1 MTPRARRWLLIAA
14 VPVVLFLVGAVVLKA
29 MFTGDRLRGLL
40 IPRLEAA
47 TGRTVTVGEVSLAL
61 LPSLAIEVR
70 DLTISNRIG
79 NGFSPEPMLALDA
92 LQINVKLWPLLS
104 SRVEVTSVLLDR
116 PRLLVESTGD
126 GTSNYEDLGGGPEG
140 APPPQEQPPGAV
152 ALLLPDVRVRDA
164 AVDYVNRAENSATRI
179 RNLDLS
185 LNITGEGGSFT
196 ISGTAST
203 DSLSYGTVDTP
214 LLSGMRLSVAHR
226 FRYDSSTDILRVEQ
240 GDVTFQN
247 LRLSLTGSSSQN
259 RTTPRLDFTLGSDS
273 LNIADLLSLVPGGAA
288 SGAAGVRGEG
298 RVAVRIGITGTLTD
312 STEAEYRGTITTDG
326 ARLQYA
332 GLPKPVTDIAIR
344 SSFTRSRDLGE
355 FRIDELTARLGSA
368 PIRLTMVLTNF
379 DDPSLTL
386 AASGSLDLG
395 TIREYYPVDPA
406 MSLAGALDLDVRIA
420 GRIRDQRSLKASGA
434 LAFRNVSVAGAAAA
448 TPLRGLNGRVIFTN
462 DLIETPGL
470 SLLIGRSDL
479 SLTGRV
485 RNYLSLVSADT
496 AAPRS
501 VAVMTLTSRRLVM
514 ADVMTPE
521 AAAKSTDP
529 PAAVTRSSAFVLPA
543 ADVTVTASVDS
554 LLLEKFTFT
563 GVRGSLR
570 ISDDIVRMEK
580 LLLNG
585 FGGTLVSTGSLN
597 LADRARPLFD
607 LTLDLTD
614 LRAGALLTPFT
625 SFGRM
630 LSGSLSM
637 KTSLRGALDDTL
649 GIVASALQG
658 SGSAA
663 LRGGSLTG
671 FAVNE
676 ALAQQFNL
684 PDLRTLP
691 FRDWTNSFT
700 IENGRLHIRDLA
712 VSGQNAQYVLNGSH
726 GLDGTLDYRL
736 EVLLPG
742 SAQDRIAVPGF
753 AAGAVDLFRTPD
765 GRLRFE
771 LGVSGTQT
779 RPVLQLRTDAA
790 RQKGEELARRKLDEE
805 KKRLEEELK
814 RKGSD
819 LLKNLFRK
827 DSTP

>member
-1 MTPRARRWLLIAA
+1 MTSRARRWLLIAA
-14 VPVVLFLVGAVVLKA
+14 VPVVLLVAGAVVLKV

-47 TGRTVTVGEVSLAL
+47 TGRTVTVGDVSLAL

-70 DLTISNRIG
+70 DLAVSNRTG
-79 NGFSPEPMLALDA
+79 DGFSPGPMLALDA
-92 LQINVKLWPLLS
+92 LRIEVKLWPLLA
-104 SRVEVTSVLLDR
+104 SRIEVTSVFLDR
-116 PRLLVESTGD
+116 LRLLVESTGD
-126 GTSNYEDLGGGPEG
+126 GRSNYEDLGAGAGD

-185 LNITGEGGSFT
+185 LNIAGEGGSFT

-203 DSLSYGTVDTP
+203 DSLSYGTVGTP

-240 GDVTFQN
+240 GDVTVQN
-247 LRLSLTGSSSQN
+247 LRLSLTGTSAQN
-259 RTTPRLDFTLGSDS
+259 RTAPRLDFTLGSDS
-273 LNIADLLSLVPGGAA
+273 LNIADLLSLLPGGEA
-288 SGAAGVRGEG
+288 SGTAGVRGEG
-298 RVAVRIGITGTLTD
+298 RLAVRIGITGTITD
-312 STEAEYRGTITTDG
+312 STEAEYRGTITADG

-332 GLPKPVTDIAIR
+332 GLPKPVTDITIR
-344 SSFTRSRDLGE
+344 SSFIRSREVGE

-368 PIRLTMVLTNF
+368 PLRLTMALTDF
-379 DDPSLTL
+379 DDPSLAL

-395 TIREYYPVDPA
+395 TIREYYPVDTA

-420 GRIRDQRSLKASGA
+420 GRIRDQSFLKASGA
-434 LAFRNVSVAGAAAA
+434 LSFREVSVAGAAAA
-448 TPLRGLNGRVIFTN
+448 TPLRGLNGRVKFTN

-501 VAVMTLTSRRLVM
+501 SAALTLTSRRLVM
-514 ADVMTPE
+514 ADIMTP
-521 AAAKSTDP
+521 DP
-529 PAAVTRSSAFVLPA
+529 PARNTDAAPPSEPRSAFILPA
-543 ADVTVTASVDS
+543 ADVTVAASIDS
-554 LLLEKFTFT
+554 LLLEKFNFT

-570 ISDDIVRMEK
+570 ISDDVVRMER

-597 LADRARPLFD
+597 LADQARPLFD

-649 GIVASALQG
+649 GLIASALQG
-658 SGSAA
+658 NGSAA
-663 LRGGSLTG
+663 LRAGSLTG

-700 IENGRLHIRDLA
+700 IENGRLQIRDLA
-712 VSGQNAQYVLNGSH
+712 VSGQNAQYLLNGSH

-736 EVLLPG
+736 EILLPG
-742 SAQDRIAVPGF
+742 SVQDRIAVPGF
-753 AAGAVDLFRTPD
+753 AAGAAELFRTPD

-771 LGVSGTQT
+771 LGVSGTQA

-805 KKRLEEELK
+805 KKRLEEQLK